1 VPNEGR
7 ESNDEPRARRRRRN
21 RAPPGAKLSIV
32 VVVLALVDTW
42 MKLFRVTPR
51 RAFEGAGRSLPSRRA
66 S

>member
-1 VPNEGR
+1 MQRRAAR
-7 ESNDEPRARRRRRN
+7 ETTKSRA
-21 RAPPGAKLSIV
+21 GGEKV
-32 VVVLALVDTW
+32 VVVGLLALVDTW

>member
-1 VPNEGR
+1 MTSLR
-7 ESNDEPRARRRRRN
+7 FRI
-21 RAPPGAKLSIV
+21 GAVLVALV
-32 VVVLALVDTW
+32 VGLALVDTW

>member
-1 VPNEGR
+1 VPSEGR
-7 ESNDEPRARRRRRN
+7 QSNDDEPRARRN
-21 RAPPGAKLSIV
+21 RAPPGAKKSKRV
-32 VVVLALVDTW
+32 VVGLALVDTW

>member
-1 VPNEGR
+1 MKSRAGR
-7 ESNDEPRARRRRRN
+7 GE
-21 RAPPGAKLSIV
+21 KV
-32 VVVLALVDTW
+32 VVVVGLLALVDTW